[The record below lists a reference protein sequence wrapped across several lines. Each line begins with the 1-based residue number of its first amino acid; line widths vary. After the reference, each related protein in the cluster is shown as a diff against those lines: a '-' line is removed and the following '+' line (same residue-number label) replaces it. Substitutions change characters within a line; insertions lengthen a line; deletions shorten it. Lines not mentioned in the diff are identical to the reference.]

1 MDNTIM
7 RPVAETQFLASCFH
21 TPGPQAQALFY
32 TVVRA
37 GHLRAAP
44 DYRIERRFCP
54 GQDIL
59 FCLRGA
65 GFIRRGPE
73 EFRVGPGELAWID
86 GRYPHA
92 HRPDTLDPW
101 ELLWLRFD
109 SHDLPPLCAMLS
121 IEKAPVFRGVD
132 RRKVSAIFHRI
143 FELLEHRPLAMDA
156 LLHAEIAALLAQLF
170 RARHHHPPEAAE
182 SPQTLSPQLERA
194 FTQMK
199 LYSHRLWQV
208 EDLAQLA
215 GMSAPHFF
223 RCFKRVTGSS
233 PIDWLRRE
241 RINQAKRLLTQSI
254 DPIGDIA
261 ERVGYSDPFY
271 FSRDF
276 KRMTGHSP
284 TEYRHHEQGHE
295 SRNKQHRGGQAE

>member
-1 MDNTIM
+1 MENTIIPPM
-7 RPVAETQFLASCFH
+7 ADTQFLASCFH
-21 TPGPQAQALFY
+21 TPSAQAQALFY

-54 GQDIL
+54 GQDL
-59 FCLRGA
+59 LLCLRGA
-65 GFIRRGPE
+65 GYIRRAAE

-92 HRPDTLDPW
+92 HRPDSLDPW

-109 SHDLPPLCAMLS
+109 SHDLPQLCAMLS
-121 IEKAPVFRGVD
+121 IQEEPVFHGLD
-132 RRKVSAIFHRI
+132 HRKVKAAFRHIL
-143 FELLEHRPLAMDA
+143 ELLEHRPLVMEA
-156 LLHAEIAALLAQLF
+156 LLHAEMAHLLAQFF
-170 RARHHHPPEAAE
+170 RARYNHPPAAAE
-182 SPQTLSPQLERA
+182 SARTFSPQLERA
-194 FTQMK
+194 LTQMK
-199 LYSHRLWQV
+199 LYAHKPWQV
-208 EDLAQLA
+208 KDLARLA
-215 GMSAPHFF
+215 GMSPPHFY
-223 RCFKRVTGSS
+223 RCFKRATGSS

-241 RINQAKRLLTQSI
+241 RINQAKRHLIQTT

-261 ERVGYSDPFY
+261 ERTGYSDPFY

-284 TEYRHHEQGHE
+284 SEYRHHEQGHE
-295 SRNKQHRGGQAE
+295 SRNQKSCS

>member
-1 MDNTIM
+1 MDPM
-7 RPVAETQFLASCFH
+7 AKTQFLASCFN

-44 DYRIERRFCP
+44 DYRIERRTCP

-65 GFIRRGPE
+65 GFIRREAE
-73 EFRVGPGELAWID
+73 EFRVGLGELAWID

-92 HRPDTLDPW
+92 HRPDNLDPW

-109 SHDLPPLCAMLS
+109 SHDLPQLCAMLS
-121 IEKAPVFRGVD
+121 VQRAPVFRGLD
-132 RRKVSAIFHRI
+132 QRKVKAIFRQI
-143 FELLEHRPLAMDA
+143 LELMERRPLSMEA
-156 LLHAEIAALLAQLF
+156 LLHAEMASLLAQLF
-170 RARHHHPPEAAE
+170 RARQNHPSATAE
-182 SPQTLSPQLERA
+182 SAQTFSPELERA

-199 LYSHRLWQV
+199 LYPHRPWQV
-208 EDLAQLA
+208 GDLAQLA
-215 GMSAPHFF
+215 GMSSPHFF
-223 RCFKRVTGSS
+223 RCFKRATGSS

-241 RINQAKRLLTQSI
+241 RINQAKRHLIQTA

-261 ERVGYSDPFY
+261 GRVGYFDPFY

-284 TEYRHHEQGHE
+284 TEYRHNEQGHE
-295 SRNKQHRGGQAE
+295 SRNKSAARYRGPGT